1 MMANTK
7 RQKMQEVIDNTPSS
21 KFGNEDLLSQNLAQK
36 VGSLSDKSK
45 VTIRLDVR
53 VIDEAKRESKELGV
67 GYQKIINDR
76 LLEIYA
82 LEEFSYLKQKVK
94 ESDNVIK
101 QLINRIE
108 YLESKMQA

>member
-1 MMANTK
+1 MANAK
-7 RQKMQEVIDNTPSS
+7 RQKIQKAIDNISS
-21 KFGNEDLLSQNLAQK
+21 EKLGNEDLLSHDLAEK
-36 VGSLSDKSK
+36 VGLLSDKSK
-45 VTIRLDVR
+45 ITIRLDVR

-82 LEEFSYLKQKVK
+82 LEEMSYLKQK
-94 ESDNVIK
+94 ESDEVIK

-108 YLESKMQA
+108 NLESKMQA